1 LSADTKPPEYNGF
14 KVFTSKGEDLD
25 DESKL
30 LDGPREHRPVRPSEK
45 LELLKPY
52 EYLEM
57 ISRVGL
63 SRKWKVI
70 LDPGNGAACGF
81 SELVYR
87 NAGCVVTSVNSIPD
101 GRFPGRGSEPKR
113 ESLGLLS
120 QMVRETG
127 SNGGIAF
134 DGDWERMGV
143 VDEKGKCPL
152 QDRALAYFVSHLA
165 RSSRTCRVFFVLID
179 SSMVLE
185 ETVEKAGGSVIRGLV
200 RD

>member
-1 LSADTKPPEYNGF
+1 
-14 KVFTSKGEDLD
+14 
-25 DESKL
+25 
-30 LDGPREHRPVRPSEK
+30 
-45 LELLKPY
+45 
-52 EYLEM
+52 M

-81 SELVYR
+81 SEMVYR

-134 DGDWERMGV
+134 DGDSDRMV
-143 VDEKGKCPL
+143 IVDEKGNCPL

-165 RSSRTCRVFFVLID
+165 RSSRTSKVFLVPID

-185 ETVEKAGGSVIRGLV
+185 ETVEKAGGRESGGTVGGGVGV
-200 RD
+200 RVMRRDGSCVAGGCG

>member
-1 LSADTKPPEYNGF
+1 
-14 KVFTSKGEDLD
+14 
-25 DESKL
+25 
-30 LDGPREHRPVRPSEK
+30 
-45 LELLKPY
+45 
-52 EYLEM
+52 M

-63 SRKWKVI
+63 SRGWKVV

-87 NAGCVVTSVNSIPD
+87 NAGCLVTSVNSVPD

-127 SNGGIAF
+127 AEAGIAF
-134 DGDWERMGV
+134 DGDSDRMV
-143 VDEKGKCPL
+143 IVDEKGNCPL

-165 RSSRTCRVFFVLID
+165 RSSRMSKVFLVTVA

-185 ETVEKAGGSVIRGLV
+185 ETVEKAGGE
-200 RD
+200 